1 VRRPEFIARQSRC
14 PSGFLGRVIGHVM
27 SFETAAANDE
37 ALKALDLKPADRVLE
52 VGFGHGRT
60 IERAASMVPQ
70 GLVVGIDA
78 SEEMLQMATRRCRRL
93 IDQDRVR
100 LTLGDSAHLPYP
112 DQFFDKGYAIHTIYF
127 WDDPK
132 LHLCELY
139 RVLRDGARFVL
150 GFHPKGEEGTADFP
164 ETVYS
169 FYTSDQVLH
178 LLQAAGFADARVER
192 PGGAAGGLALGI
204 GHRQADRFDDAAGAT
219 IRNLTGRS

>member
-1 VRRPEFIARQSRC
+1 
-14 PSGFLGRVIGHVM
+14 VIGHVM

-37 ALKALDLKPADRVLE
+37 ALKALDLKPTDRVLE

-60 IERAASMVPQ
+60 IERAASMVPK

-100 LTLGDSAHLPYP
+100 LTLGDSAHVPHP

-132 LHLCELY
+132 LHLRELY

-204 GHRQADRFDDAAGAT
+204 GHR
-219 IRNLTGRS
+219 